1 MSAIVDYTFY
11 NTVYKGSEATTAS
24 FPALCARAEDVVG
37 AMTHWRV
44 NADNIVTLPTWMQ
57 GLYRKAVCAQIDALA
72 INGMESVAVQG
83 GAGGGFTVGKV
94 TVQAKAS
101 AAANAGSMAAAISPN
116 AISYLSETGL
126 LNPQVP
132 TAPEPLLAGWWI

>member
-44 NADNIVTLPTWMQ
+44 NADNIVTFPT
-57 GLYRKAVCAQIDALA
+57 
-72 INGMESVAVQG
+72 
-83 GAGGGFTVGKV
+83 
-94 TVQAKAS
+94 
-101 AAANAGSMAAAISPN
+101 
-116 AISYLSETGL
+116 
-126 LNPQVP
+126 
-132 TAPEPLLAGWWI
+132 

>member
-44 NADNIVTLPTWMQ
+44 TADNIAQLPAWVQ
-57 GLYRKAVCAQIDALA
+57 GLYKKAVCAQVDALA
-72 INGMESVAVQG
+72 INGMDSVAVQG
-83 GAGGGFTVGKV
+83 SAGGGFTVGKV

-101 AAANAGSMAAAISPN
+101 AAAGAGAMAAAISPM
-116 AISYLSETGL
+116 AMAYLEQTGL

-132 TAPEPLLAGWWI
+132 TAPEPLPVGWWF